1 MLSHYPD
8 APSRPR
14 ILECGCPSPL
24 FPSPLNP
31 LMTDTNILERK
42 AATSEEEREVVV
54 AVRGLTKVFK
64 DFWNR
69 PKARA
74 VDNVDFEVRKGEVF
88 GLLGPNGSGKS

>member
-1 MLSHYPD
+1 MPV
-8 APSRPR
+8 A
-14 ILECGCPSPL
+14 E
-24 FPSPLNP
+24 LNP
-31 LMTDTNILERK
+31 KTESVSPKSAEL
-42 AATSEEEREVVV
+42 VV

-74 VDNVDFEVRKGEVF
+74 VDNVDFEVRRGEVF